1 MRIKPIEIPNSKGS
15 AAIGESASFIE
26 TKRRIVASAARVF
39 SRRGF
44 TAGTTKEIAA
54 ELQMSQPAVYH
65 YIGSKNLLLE
75 EIALKVVNDLSLSLE
90 EGLKDSDN
98 PTLRLRNVIRRF
110 SDAVLRNQ
118 NECAVFWR
126 ERHSFTPELQAKVVA
141 REREFMTTVSALIAD
156 LQKNDGL
163 PKHLASGVLAE
174 AIIGMPVWSYHW
186 YRQNRHPDARA
197 LADLYCD
204 LIGIP

>member
-1 MRIKPIEIPNSKGS
+1 MNSNRTAMPNPEGS
-15 AAIGESASFIE
+15 ESMNESASFLE
-26 TKRRIVASAARVF
+26 TKRRVVASAARVF

-75 EIALKVVNDLSLSLE
+75 EIALQVANDLAFSLE
-90 EGLKDSDN
+90 EGLKDADN
-98 PTLRLRNVIRRF
+98 PALKLRNVIRRF
-110 SDAVLRNQ
+110 SEAVLRNQ

-126 ERHSFTPELQAKVVA
+126 ERHSFTPELQSKVVA
-141 REREFMTTVSALIAD
+141 REREFMTTVSALIAN
-156 LQKNDGL
+156 LQKDDVL
-163 PKHLASGVLAE
+163 PKHVASGVLAE
-174 AIIGMPVWSYHW
+174 AILGMPTWSYHW
-186 YRQNRHPDARA
+186 YRQNRHPDART

-204 LIGIP
+204 LIGLP

>member
-1 MRIKPIEIPNSKGS
+1 MNPIQTEKPNRQSSPSNIDS
-15 AAIGESASFIE
+15 ESFLE
-26 TKRRIVASAARVF
+26 TKRRIIASAARIF

-44 TAGTTKEIAA
+44 SAATTKEIAA

-65 YIGSKNLLLE
+65 YIKSKNLLLE
-75 EIALKVVNDLSLSLE
+75 EIAIKVANELIRSYE
-90 EGLKDSDN
+90 EGIKDSDN
-98 PTLRLRNVIRRF
+98 QALKLRNVIRRF

-126 ERHSFTPELQAKVVA
+126 ERHSFTPELQS
-141 REREFMTTVSALIAD
+141 RITELEREFMTKVSVLIAD
-156 LQKNDGL
+156 LQKSDVL
-163 PKHLASGVLAE
+163 PKHSASGVLAE

>member
-1 MRIKPIEIPNSKGS
+1 MTSKSTEIPNSQGS
-15 AAIGESASFIE
+15 AVISESTSFIE

-54 ELQMSQPAVYH
+54 DLHMSQPAVYH

-75 EIALKVVNDLSLSLE
+75 EIALKVVNDLSRSLE
-90 EGLKDSDN
+90 EGPEDSDN
-98 PTLRLRNVIRRF
+98 PNLRLRNTIRRF

-118 NECAVFWR
+118 NECTVFWR
-126 ERHSFTPELQAKVVA
+126 ERHSFAPELEAKVIA
-141 REREFMTTVSALIAD
+141 REREFMTKVAALIAD
-156 LQKNDGL
+156 LQTKERL
-163 PKHLASGVLAE
+163 PKHLASGILAE